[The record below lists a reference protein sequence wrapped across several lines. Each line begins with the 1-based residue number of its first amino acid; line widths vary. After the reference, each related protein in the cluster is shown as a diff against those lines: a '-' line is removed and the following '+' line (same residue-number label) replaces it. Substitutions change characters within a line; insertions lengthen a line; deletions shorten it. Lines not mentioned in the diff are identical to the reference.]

1 MFWLEFEEG
10 MERITAKMFAEAAH
24 GGQMYGENPYTQ
36 HLTDVVMN
44 VRAEISS
51 RQHLQQ
57 QPFTEDV
64 VRVLIDSAWLHD
76 VVEDTDVSLET
87 IRTLF
92 GEQVAE
98 VVDLLTK
105 KKGLSYKKYID
116 NIKQNEYALLVKIAD
131 TRANLAQSYY
141 DNNEKRIAKYAKQL
155 ALLEDV

>member
-1 MFWLEFEEG
+1 
-10 MERITAKMFAEAAH
+10 MERITARMFAEAAH
-24 GGQMYGENPYTQ
+24 DGQMYGDDPYTQ

-51 RQHLQQ
+51 RQHLQK
-57 QPFTEDV
+57 QPFTEEV

-76 VVEDTDVSLET
+76 VVEDTDFSLET
-87 IRTLF
+87 IHTVF

-116 NIKQNEYALLVKIAD
+116 NIKQNEYARLVKIAD
-131 TRANLAQSYY
+131 TKSNLAQSFY
-141 DNNEKRIAKYAKQL
+141 DNNQKRVLKYAKQL
-155 ALLEDV
+155 VILENVCDD